1 MFRKTCLTLIALI
14 SLLITS
20 VKAQVGQLYFPKPP
34 LAELPDGKYLLLG
47 DTSSFIRGDAMG
59 AMFLEKIG
67 NRVVGVA
74 SDFPNQEVLGCF
86 KGKISSNSLLVDTSI
101 AIYSNSRGNEG
112 WTMVSQRRLDLG
124 KLTQPAA
131 AWGNQIAQESR
142 TRNFFPQCKTMFSGS
157 ATGIQSLASLTDGIH
172 LLATFPGYAP
182 YGEEYYAV
190 EKRGGSI
197 VVAGGLAQSDD
208 DVCFGG
214 RIGANR
220 QVTSATIAYY
230 ETFPGD
236 GLVRKNNQRFNLD
249 FLNYR
254 LSFNQEFID
263 VRREIAEC
271 KQLLN

>member
-1 MFRKTCLTLIALI
+1 MFRKTCLTLIALT

-20 VKAQVGQLYFPKPP
+20 VKAQEGQLFFPKPP
-34 LAELPDGKYLLLG
+34 LAELADGRYLLFG
-47 DTSSFIRGDAMG
+47 DTRSFIKEYFLSGIL
-59 AMFLEKIG
+59 LEKTG
-67 NRVVGVA
+67 NNVVAFVSGEDA
-74 SDFPNQEVLGCF
+74 IGCF
-86 KGKISSNSLLVDTSI
+86 AGTISSNSVLVDTSI
-101 AIYSNSRGNEG
+101 AVYHNSRGNEG
-112 WTMVSQRRLDLG
+112 WSMVPQRRLDLG
-124 KLTQPAA
+124 KLAQPAA
-131 AWGNQIAQESR
+131 TFGNQIYQETNAES
-142 TRNFFPQCKTMFSGS
+142 NFSQCKTMFSGS
-157 ATGIQSLASLTDGIH
+157 ATRVQSLASLRDGIH

-263 VRREIAEC
+263 VPREIAEC